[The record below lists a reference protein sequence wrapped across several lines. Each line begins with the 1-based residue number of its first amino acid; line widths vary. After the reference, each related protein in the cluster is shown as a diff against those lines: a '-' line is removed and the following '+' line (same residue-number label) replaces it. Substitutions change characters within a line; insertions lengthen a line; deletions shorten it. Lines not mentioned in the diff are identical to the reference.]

1 MAEEKKNL
9 EETMPPACSKGKCCC
24 GRLFCLKGLATTWKV
39 LSILALI
46 LTVVAM
52 VFAWLESSAAQAAG
66 YNVTLF
72 DKILTTVIYGVNGL
86 VVALLFITISRVLKT
101 LRKIKHAV
109 EHK

>member
-1 MAEEKKNL
+1 MAEEKKIS
-9 EETMPPACSKGKCCC
+9 EETMPPACSKGKSCC
-24 GRLFCLKGLATTWKV
+24 GKFFCLKGLATTWKV

-46 LTVVAM
+46 LTFVAM
-52 VFAWLESSAAQAAG
+52 IFAWLEATAAG
-66 YNVTLF
+66 YRLV
-72 DKILTTVIYGVNGL
+72 DKILATLMYGINGA